1 MSFHEKNA
9 WACLVSLL
17 LVFVPYFVF
26 VLRNPV
32 AYIWLFI
39 LAVVVL
45 GGLLTAFNVIN
56 ASLFAVNSKS
66 GELTQLDERDK
77 TIEVRAAK
85 ISGLVLG
92 FAVVTWC
99 LNTMIGVPII
109 GKREWVDSGLADGNS
124 LSDYSIPAETVLMA
138 IHLLFAGFVIA
149 NLVYYLAI
157 IVGYRRAS

>member
-1 MSFHEKNA
+1 MAFHEKNA
-9 WACLVSLL
+9 WACLLSLL
-17 LVFVPYFVF
+17 LVFVPYFIF

-32 AYIWLFI
+32 AYIWLFV

-45 GGLLTAFNVIN
+45 AGLLTAFNVIN
-56 ASLFAVNSKS
+56 ASIFAVNSKS

-77 TIEVRAAK
+77 SIEVRAAK
-85 ISGLVLG
+85 ISGVVLG

-99 LNTMIGVPII
+99 LNTMIGIPII
-109 GKREWVDSGLADGNS
+109 GKRELAENGVANGQS
-124 LSDYSIPAETVLMA
+124 LSDFSIPAETVLTA

-149 NLVYYLAI
+149 NVVYYLAI